1 LFLSLPTVKTHLARV
16 FEKSGVTNRV
26 QLALLVHQAAGAHH
40 HTTTPTTTS
49 MS

>member
-26 QLALLVHQAAGAHH
+26 QLALLVDQAAGA
-40 HTTTPTTTS
+40 P
-49 MS
+49 